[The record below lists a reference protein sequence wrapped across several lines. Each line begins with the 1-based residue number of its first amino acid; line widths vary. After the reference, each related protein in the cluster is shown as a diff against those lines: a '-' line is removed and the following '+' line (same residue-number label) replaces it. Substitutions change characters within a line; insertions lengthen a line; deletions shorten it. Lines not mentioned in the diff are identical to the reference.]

1 MTTKLPVIIPIKF
14 CTNTSFTF
22 PTQSQRS
29 RSLPVKTAKFVFY
42 IMLSVCDLYHF
53 VFLSDKHTA
62 LELWYK
68 QALLEDNG
76 ARLKGASL

>member
-1 MTTKLPVIIPIKF
+1 
-14 CTNTSFTF
+14 
-22 PTQSQRS
+22 
-29 RSLPVKTAKFVFY
+29 
-42 IMLSVCDLYHF
+42 MLSVCDLYHF